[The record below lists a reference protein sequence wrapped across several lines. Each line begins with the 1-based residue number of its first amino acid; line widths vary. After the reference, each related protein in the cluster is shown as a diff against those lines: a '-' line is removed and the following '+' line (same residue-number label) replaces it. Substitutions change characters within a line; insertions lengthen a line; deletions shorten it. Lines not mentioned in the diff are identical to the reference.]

1 MFTKA
6 KNLKKTYNREK
17 VMRVLKRVFA
27 VLLAVLCIPFVG
39 NLTTE
44 NKKVQAVGI
53 PSEEPVFYYFC
64 DAMPMVLLEE
74 LSQPSDGRPVIY
86 DVKHDVPDD
95 QLEQYVNTSYL
106 TGFAEGS
113 IVILD
118 LQRISIEPPTLEI
131 VFRNLKNQ
139 GCTTVLIAKHHIAD
153 FFVTTYNDVVDH
165 CIGIGFNRLERF
177 IELCVLH
184 YQSKVNSGMNG
195 VFLTDRRFYGNNT
208 IAYENLSSIMQ
219 TSLFFRYLIKSLNVN
234 LEDCSDYSNLKA
246 VMAYQGND
254 DYVNL
259 FSQGSNVYTFG
270 SYWDVKTTESFAT
283 GCAFVYSSFDP
294 DQYLNLKSIS
304 DDQIVNYPNEPFP
317 VYPLIVEPVEED
329 PDGLAIVTLETVC
342 RDLRID
348 YNEPEQVAEMI
359 NGLV

>member
-1 MFTKA
+1 
-6 KNLKKTYNREK
+6 
-17 VMRVLKRVFA
+17 MRVLKRVFA

-74 LSQPSDGRPVIY
+74 LSQPSNGRPVIY

-95 QLEQYVNTSYL
+95 QLYQYVNTSYL

-118 LQRISIEPPTLEI
+118 LQRISIEPPSLEI
-131 VFRNLKNQ
+131 IFRYLKDQ
-139 GCTTVLIAKHHIAD
+139 GCTTVLIAKHYIAD
-153 FFVTTYNDVVDH
+153 FFVTNYNDVVDH
-165 CIGIGFNRLERF
+165 CIGVEFNRLERF

-184 YQSKVNSGMNG
+184 YQGKVNSDMNG

-208 IAYENLSSIMQ
+208 IVHENLSSIMQ

-234 LEDCSDYSNLKA
+234 LGDCSGNSNRKA
-246 VMAYQGND
+246 VMAYQRD
-254 DYVNL
+254 DEYVNL

-270 SYWDVKTTESFAT
+270 SYGDVKTTELFAT

-294 DQYLNLKSIS
+294 DQYMNLKSIC
-304 DDQIVNYPNEPFP
+304 DDRKANFRYERFP

-329 PDGLAIVTLETVC
+329 PDGLDIVSLETVC
-342 RDLRID
+342 TELGID

>member
-1 MFTKA
+1 
-6 KNLKKTYNREK
+6 
-17 VMRVLKRVFA
+17 MRVLKRVFA
-27 VLLAVLCIPFVG
+27 VLLAVLCVPFVG

-95 QLEQYVNTSYL
+95 QLYQYVNTSYL

-113 IVILD
+113 TVILD
-118 LQRISIEPPTLEI
+118 LQRISIEPPSLEI
-131 VFRNLKNQ
+131 IFRYLKDQ

-153 FFVTTYNDVVDH
+153 FFVTSYNDVVDH
-165 CIGIGFNRLERF
+165 CIGVEFNRLERF

-184 YQSKVNSGMNG
+184 FVRRVNPDHSYDNG
-195 VFLTDRRFYGNNT
+195 LFLTDRRFYGNNT

-234 LEDCSDYSNLKA
+234 LETCSDKSYQKA
-246 VMAYQGND
+246 VMAYQRD
-254 DYVNL
+254 DEYVNL
-259 FSQGSNVYTFG
+259 FSRGSSVYTFG
-270 SYWDVKTTESFAT
+270 TYGDVKTTESFAT

-294 DQYLNLKSIS
+294 DQYLNLKSIC
-304 DDQIVNYPNEPFP
+304 DDRDANYPNDPFP

-329 PDGLAIVTLETVC
+329 PDGLPIVTLETVC
-342 RDLRID
+342 RELGID

>member
-1 MFTKA
+1 
-6 KNLKKTYNREK
+6 
-17 VMRVLKRVFA
+17 MRVLKRVFT

-53 PSEEPVFYYFC
+53 PSEEPVVYYFC

-95 QLEQYVNTSYL
+95 QLYQYVNTSYL

-113 IVILD
+113 TVILD
-118 LQRISIEPPTLEI
+118 LQRISIEPPALEI
-131 VFRNLKNQ
+131 VFRQLKDQ
-139 GCTTVLIAKHHIAD
+139 GCTTILIAKHHIAD

-165 CIGIGFNRLERF
+165 CIGVEFNRLERF

-184 YQSKVNSGMNG
+184 YQKNVNQYMDG

-234 LEDCSDYSNLKA
+234 LENCSDKSDQKA
-246 VMAYQGND
+246 VMAYQRD
-254 DYVNL
+254 DEYVNL

-270 SYWDVKTTESFAT
+270 SYGDVKTTEFFAT

-294 DQYLNLKSIS
+294 DQYMNLKSIC
-304 DDQIVNYPNEPFP
+304 DDREANFRNERFP

-329 PDGLAIVTLETVC
+329 PDGLPIVTLETVC
-342 RDLRID
+342 RDLVID

-359 NGLV
+359 NDLV